1 MSAVAATRAGHS
13 IVSATVRPMAVG
25 TMLEELRAHGVPE
38 DDIRLTRL
46 EIVGRAATGR
56 VETSLVWED
65 VLGMA
70 WVNSRPVA
78 RYVAFNDAGVV
89 ACYGVI
95 DRNAILIVGA
105 MAVSPDLLPIV
116 ATAVGVVGRRVD
128 LAVRAAVTLVV
139 GLAVASATAAA
150 CTFGQDHLGYLPSG
164 FDLQATGVL
173 GGLTS
178 VSNETVVVA
187 LAGWRR
193 GDARDRDPGERRRGR
208 GDLGD
213 DDPRCRLPGRGHRA
227 RRARDRVG
235 CPGRA
240 RRQHRHADRRIIGH
254 ARPPATAAAP
264 RRGLGTALER
274 YAVTAAE
281 PPCML
286 RAPERWERR

>member
-1 MSAVAATRAGHS
+1 
-13 IVSATVRPMAVG
+13 MAVG

-78 RYVAFNDAGVV
+78 RYVAFMIVAGVV

-128 LAVRAAVTLVV
+128 LAVT
-139 GLAVASATAAA
+139 
-150 CTFGQDHLGYLPSG
+150 
-164 FDLQATGVL
+164 
-173 GGLTS
+173 
-178 VSNETVVVA
+178 
-187 LAGWRR
+187 
-193 GDARDRDPGERRRGR
+193 
-208 GDLGD
+208 
-213 DDPRCRLPGRGHRA
+213 PR
-227 RRARDRVG
+227 
-235 CPGRA
+235 
-240 RRQHRHADRRIIGH
+240 
-254 ARPPATAAAP
+254 
-264 RRGLGTALER
+264 
-274 YAVTAAE
+274 
-281 PPCML
+281 
-286 RAPERWERR
+286 